1 MVASLARADKS
12 LHHETI
18 VVTFGAKLTLDDRLH
33 AHSDKFWVLN
43 ITDRLE
49 IAEGHSGKL
58 IIALAGLAGA
68 HHRPAPSHLAR
79 MTSALECIP
88 IGVVPDAPSGYLG
101 LNRCWVHGAYAG
113 E

>member
-18 VVTFGAKLTLDDRLH
+18 VVTFGARLTLDDRLH
-33 AHSDKFWVLN
+33 AHSDTFRVLN

-58 IIALAGLAGA
+58 FVAHAGLAA
-68 HHRPAPSHLAR
+68 ARISAQPRSHLAR
-79 MTSALECIP
+79 MTSALEFIP
-88 IGVVPDAPSGYLG
+88 S
-101 LNRCWVHGAYAG
+101 RRRS
-113 E
+113 